1 MGYRIEYSNS
11 SPKREIKRKSGRK
24 WIAAL
29 LVVVL
34 IICVQQYWPQGT
46 LILQGILFP
55 VDMDDVQSGWTCF
68 VQQLQKEYLSFY
80 EIPPGIGGG
89 QWSSTK
95 CFWQESPFHKIPHMP
110 NIFPYS

>member
-11 SPKREIKRKSGRK
+11 SPKRENKRKSGRK

-46 LILQGILFP
+46 RILQGILFP

-68 VQQLQKEYLSFY
+68 VQQLQS
-80 EIPPGIGGG
+80 GGG
-89 QWSSTK
+89 IRDALMVF
-95 CFWQESPFHKIPHMP
+95 CREILAGAE
-110 NIFPYS
+110 IA